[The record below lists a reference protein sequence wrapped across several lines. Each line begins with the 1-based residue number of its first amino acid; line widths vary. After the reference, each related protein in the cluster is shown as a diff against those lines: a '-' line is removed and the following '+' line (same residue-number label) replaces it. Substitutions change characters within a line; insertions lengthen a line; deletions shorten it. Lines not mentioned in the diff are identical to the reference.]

1 MRHEQ
6 HEEEHRSDGE
16 IRLDA
21 DDQQQTQGDGP
32 GKIAPGSRCE
42 EIVRREEREDP
53 AELLLEEEAH
63 QEASDERAQD
73 AYFLQHLPDGEAFG
87 GRLGLRESLTEERD
101 AVERGRHEEESELQ
115 LPVHVHAVP
124 ENPAHEAAEHQAG
137 RPARMENVQVMRA
150 VVGEQRGDQR
160 VGHRFERAIGQREN
174 ECADV
179 QKHVRGGLG
188 LAPGRGKRDEGREH
202 MEQERRHDQLAV
214 ADLVD
219 DHAADDDAEAEA
231 RETGAADGAELRTSE
246 AEFSGPVGKDAA
258 PDPEAD
264 AGGQNGQKAG
274 P

>member
-1 MRHEQ
+1 MEKLVLMATISRRTPATAQ
-6 HEEEHRSDGE
+6 AR
-16 IRLDA
+16 
-21 DDQQQTQGDGP
+21 
-32 GKIAPGSRCE
+32 IAPGGRGKKR
-42 EIVRREEREDP
+42 IPGEEREDST
-53 AELLLEEEAH
+53 ELFLEEEPDQDAR
-63 QEASDERAQD
+63 DERAQD
-73 AYFLQHLPDGEAFG
+73 SYLLEHLADGEAFG

-115 LPVHVHAVP
+115 LPAHVHAVP
-124 ENPAHEAAEHQAG
+124 ENPAHEAAEHEAG

-150 VVGEQRGDQR
+150 VVGEERGDQR

-231 RETGAADGAELRTSE
+231 RETGAADGAELRTGE
-246 AEFSGPVGKDAA
+246 AEFGGPIGKDAA
-258 PDPEAD
+258 ADPEAD
-264 AGGQNGQKAG
+264 AGGQNGQEAG